1 MIKVLHISETKII
14 RACISLLYLMHAI
27 TCPHASTQVTNLR
40 HVKNGTRHFRLMTR
54 TVWSNEMK
62 KRKKKAIKFN
72 SWSFFPNFVN
82 LFLAWMLY
90 FHVWVQNMGKCL
102 VWFEYYNEFYIYHTS
117 CVSLLEPQQNSLSNL
132 EAYAEAWQTY
142 FFAKIVLKAVSFSD
156 GVS

>member
-1 MIKVLHISETKII
+1 
-14 RACISLLYLMHAI
+14 
-27 TCPHASTQVTNLR
+27 
-40 HVKNGTRHFRLMTR
+40 
-54 TVWSNEMK
+54 
-62 KRKKKAIKFN
+62 
-72 SWSFFPNFVN
+72 
-82 LFLAWMLY
+82 
-90 FHVWVQNMGKCL
+90 MGKCL